1 MQATTHA
8 RTNAMAM
15 VRPGR
20 DARRVAGT
28 ARTTTT
34 TTRAVA
40 DNRAAAEEEKAE
52 PVKLLTS
59 DESEN
64 LLKIRHTVRLF
75 FCLFC
80 DCARVSVW
88 VAGDARM
95 RVVETRGWEGGA
107 ESRTR
112 ERREER
118 KRD

>member
-1 MQATTHA
+1 MQATTNA

-20 DARRVAGT
+20 DARRVVGT
-28 ARTTTT
+28 ARTTAT

-75 FCLFC
+75 FCLSR

-107 ESRTR
+107 EARTR

-118 KRD
+118 KRH

>member
-28 ARTTTT
+28 ARTT

-80 DCARVSVW
+80 DCAHVSVW
-88 VAGDARM
+88 VAVDARM

-112 ERREER
+112 
-118 KRD
+118 